1 MSFFEPQSDTIGLM
15 ETLDA
20 QSISEELL
28 AMSQADQEMRTRA
41 IKDKGSWDDT
51 IDLRNTARLKEIVT
65 KNGWPTIPIVGVEA
79 SQAAWLLVQHAYA
92 DPDFMKECLALMKQA
107 GEGDINPANAA
118 FLEDRLLTMED
129 RPQIY
134 GTQFRVVN
142 GVTEHLPM
150 EDPEHVDERRA
161 GVGLGTFAENKARI
175 EAMYG

>member
-1 MSFFEPQSDTIGLM
+1 MTFFEPQSDTIGVM
-15 ETLDA
+15 GALDA

-28 AMSQADQEMRTRA
+28 AMSQADQEMRTKA
-41 IKDKGSWDDT
+41 IKDMSLWDDT
-51 IDLRNTARLKEIVT
+51 IDNRNTARLKEIVA
-65 KNGWPTIPIVGVEA
+65 KNGWPTIPKVGVEA

-107 GEGDINPANAA
+107 REGDVNPVHVA

-134 GTQFRVVN
+134 GTQFRTIN
-142 GVTEHLPM
+142 GITEPFPM

-161 GVGLGTFAENKARI
+161 SVGLGTFAENEARI
-175 EAMYG
+175 KVMYG